1 MNTLLKRS
9 LSGVLYVA
17 LLLGGI
23 WWRDRSFVFVMGLLM
38 IMSLI
43 EAGTLLNINRVA
55 PRVNAFFA
63 TLIPFTLSALHFLGI
78 IDIPPTAR
86 LVFLGIGAFHVLWLV
101 LRLYG
106 RSGELGLVRTP
117 WIHAALYT
125 GFGFMAPLLL
135 FHAENRYQSWMTAL
149 FVLVWTHD
157 TFAYVFGRFWGKT
170 PLSPRLSP
178 RKTIE
183 GSAGGLIMTLV
194 AALIVIPWIWKAE
207 ANYFAHFTALA
218 VFTVV
223 FGTLGD
229 LYESK
234 LKRKADVKD
243 SGHLIPGHGGI
254 LDRVDSF
261 LFIMPIAAL
270 YLHLVFYFGLS
281 FPIP

>member
-63 TLIPFTLSALHFLGI
+63 ALIPFTFSALHFLGLVY
-78 IDIPPTAR
+78 IPPMWR
-86 LVFLGIGAFHVLWLV
+86 LVFLSLGAFHVLWMV
-101 LRLYG
+101 FRLYD
-106 RSGELGLVRTP
+106 RSGELGLIRTP
-117 WIHAALYT
+117 WIHATLYT
-125 GFGFMAPLLL
+125 GFGFIAPLLL
-135 FHAENRYQSWMTAL
+135 FHADERYQNWITTL

-157 TFAYVFGRFWGKT
+157 TFAYLFGRFWGKT

-194 AALIVIPWIWKAE
+194 AALIVIPWIWKPTH
-207 ANYFAHFTALA
+207 YIAHFTALA
-218 VFTVV
+218 VFTVA

-234 LKRKADVKD
+234 LKRLAEVKD
-243 SGHLIPGHGGI
+243 SGNLIPGHGGI

-270 YLHLVFYFGLS
+270 YLHLAFYFGLS